1 MRASRILLLC
11 AALLLPSLLV
21 TTRAVAEG
29 PPPAAA
35 KGKKSKPKDAS
46 QSTSKGQTPPDETGK
61 TRSIQVSQPKMSDKA
76 PPTGESQERTAN
88 DTAPSAA
95 PPPMD
100 EDLARERVTKAMRR
114 YQKSID
120 ACAEAARKR
129 TPAVNGQIDLLLQI
143 TERKVTPTVAK
154 DTINDKQFGA
164 CLLQA
169 ARTWEL
175 PAASLLM
182 PWIVS
187 IGP

>member
-1 MRASRILLLC
+1 MLL
-11 AALLLPSLLV
+11 A
-21 TTRAVAEG
+21 TRATAEG
-29 PPPAAA
+29 PPPTAA
-35 KGKKSKPKDAS
+35 KGKKSKPKDEGK
-46 QSTSKGQTPPDETGK
+46 STNKGQLPPDDTGK
-61 TRSIQVSQPKMSDKA
+61 HRSIQVHQPKMSDKA
-76 PPTGESQERTAN
+76 PPTGESEERTAS

-120 ACAEAARKR
+120 ACIDAARKR
-129 TPAVNGQIDLLLQI
+129 TPTVNGQIDLLLQI
-143 TERKVTPTVAK
+143 TERRVTPTVAK
-154 DTINDKQFGA
+154 DTSSDKQFGA
-164 CLLQA
+164 CLLLA

-182 PWIVS
+182 PWVVS